1 MSRDI
6 NNNECKIIHYL
17 HNHFW
22 LFCVYNVILG
32 TMFLFLIQVSVQSSI
47 NKYGTTEKTTIC
59 TPPKDYIIEEGIIV
73 ERIETRPSKLKRF
86 ASTFASENLIVD
98 IHYKIKYVKD

>member
-1 MSRDI
+1 MNTIVWILYIVLTIIPLIIIMSRDI

-47 NKYGTTEKTTIC
+47 NKYGTTEKLQFVHHQ
-59 TPPKDYIIEEGIIV
+59 KII
-73 ERIETRPSKLKRF
+73 SLKK
-86 ASTFASENLIVD
+86 E
-98 IHYKIKYVKD
+98 